1 MRTLCFFLMLL
12 SSSLYAQPI
21 AFAVHGGAGA
31 IDSTKVSPAL
41 REAIQATLTEAVQLG
56 YAILER
62 GGSSVDAV
70 QAAVV
75 LLENSPLFNAG
86 KGAVTTAEGFV
97 ELDAAI
103 MDGKT
108 GKAGAVAA
116 LRHIQNPVLLAR
128 RVMDSSRHVFLIGD
142 GAEAFA
148 RSQGFVMTPQAYFL
162 ERSPLKGAAEELA
175 VLQGDKYGTVGAV
188 ALDKQGNLAAATS
201 TGGMQNKKFGRVG
214 DVPVIGAG
222 TYARNGV
229 VAVSCTGHGEYFIR
243 EVVGHEVASLMRYKG
258 LSLAEAA
265 DKVVLEQLVKIGGS
279 GGLIAVDA
287 EGNIHMPFNSPAMMR
302 ASKDAKGRFLVRIYR

>member
-31 IDSTKVSPAL
+31 IDSTKMSPAL
-41 REAIQATLTEAVQLG
+41 CEAIQATLTEAVQLG

>member
-31 IDSTKVSPAL
+31 IDSTKMSPAL

>member
-31 IDSTKVSPAL
+31 IDSTKMSPAL

-86 KGAVTTAEGFV
+86 KGAATTAEGFV

-279 GGLIAVDA
+279 GGLITVDA

>member
-31 IDSTKVSPAL
+31 IDSTKMSPAL

-62 GGSSVDAV
+62 GGSSVDAA

-175 VLQGDKYGTVGAV
+175 ALQGDKYGTVGAV

>member
-1 MRTLCFFLMLL
+1 
-12 SSSLYAQPI
+12 
-21 AFAVHGGAGA
+21 
-31 IDSTKVSPAL
+31 
-41 REAIQATLTEAVQLG
+41 
-56 YAILER
+56 
-62 GGSSVDAV
+62 
-70 QAAVV
+70 VV
-75 LLENSPLFNAG
+75 LLENSPFFNAG

-175 VLQGDKYGTVGAV
+175 ALQGDKYGTVGAV

-243 EVVGHEVASLMRYKG
+243 EVVGHEVASLMRYKD

-265 DKVVLEQLVKIGGS
+265 DKVVLDQLVKIGGS

-302 ASKDAKGRFLVRIYR
+302 ASKDAKGRFLVRIYK